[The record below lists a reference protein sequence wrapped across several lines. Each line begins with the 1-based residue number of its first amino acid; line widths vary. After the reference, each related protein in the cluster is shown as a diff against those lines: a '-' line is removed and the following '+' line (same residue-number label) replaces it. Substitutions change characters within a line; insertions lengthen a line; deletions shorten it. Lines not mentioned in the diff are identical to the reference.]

1 MAINQAFAPK
11 IIDSKRVS
19 ADVVV
24 VGARCAGAATAM
36 LLARAGYDV
45 IVVDRAEEASDT
57 LSTHGLAR
65 TGMVQLDRW
74 GLLDEV
80 VASGSPEIR
89 DVVFHTPAG
98 DIARP
103 IKARSGIDY
112 LLAPRRHVLDNIL
125 QKAAARAGAEVRYGV
140 TVDGVRHNADGRVTG
155 VFGRDGQ
162 PIEISARFVV
172 GADGLKSRIGR
183 AVGAEIVD
191 QRPAGGGAIY
201 TYFAGDWS
209 AMEYFAGDQSFGG
222 VFPTH
227 NGEACVWVCAAADT
241 IVAQRRASDDVNHAF
256 DSLVISTSQELF
268 DRTSAHPDQR
278 RSVAR
283 SVTALPNHVRQA
295 SGDGWA
301 LVGDAG
307 YHRDP
312 ITGHGISDA
321 FRDAEL
327 LATSLHR
334 ALSGQLPERVALAH
348 YAAQRDRMIGP
359 IFDLTVRLSQLPPMA
374 EFVELQKQLAV
385 AIEDQAA
392 ELAARG
398 PLQALA
404 LAA

>member
-1 MAINQAFAPK
+1 
-11 IIDSKRVS
+11 
-19 ADVVV
+19 
-24 VGARCAGAATAM
+24 M
-36 LLARAGYDV
+36 LLAGAGHEV
-45 IVVDRAEEASDT
+45 VVVDRAEEASDT

-89 DVVFHTPAG
+89 EVVFHTPGG
-98 DIARP
+98 DIARS
-103 IKARSGIDY
+103 IKPRLGIGY

-125 QKAAARAGAEVRYGV
+125 QRAAAKAGADVRYGV
-140 TVDGVRHNADGRVTG
+140 TIDGVRRNHDGRVTG
-155 VFGRDGQ
+155 VVGRDGE
-162 PIEISARFVV
+162 PLEISARFVV
-172 GADGLKSRIGR
+172 VADGLKSRIAR
-183 AVGAEIVD
+183 SVGAEIVD
-191 QRPAGGGAIY
+191 ERVAGGGAMY

-209 AMEYFAGDQSFGG
+209 AMEYFAGDRSFGG

-241 IVAQRRASDDVNHAF
+241 ISAQRRTSGDINNAF
-256 DSLVISTSQELF
+256 DALVASTAAELF
-268 DRTSAHPDQR
+268 ARTSAHPDRR

-307 YHRDP
+307 NHRDP

-327 LATSLHR
+327 LAGSLHR
-334 ALSGQLPERVALAH
+334 SLSGQLPEQAALAH
-348 YAAQRDRMIGP
+348 YRRQRDRMIGP
-359 IFDLTVRLSQLPPMA
+359 IFDLTVQLSQLPPLA
-374 EFVELQKQLAV
+374 EFVELQKRLAA

-398 PLQALA
+398 PLRTLDR
-404 LAA
+404 AA